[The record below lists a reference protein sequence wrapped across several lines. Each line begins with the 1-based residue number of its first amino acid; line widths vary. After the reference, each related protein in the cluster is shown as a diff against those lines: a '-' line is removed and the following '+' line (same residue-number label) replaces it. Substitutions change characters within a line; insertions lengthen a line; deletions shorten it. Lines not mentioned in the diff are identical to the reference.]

1 MRPTVLEKINP
12 FIKVVTILVCGIL
25 MALTSSWKLNL
36 AVLIAALLALL
47 LLSNCK
53 LSSLV
58 KTFVPVILLA
68 GAVFV
73 SGMSYGKSAAQ
84 SASIYDVASMDSAL
98 LLSTR
103 ILAYVGMGMMFALST
118 DQKEFIMSLMH
129 QAHIKPKFAYGVLA
143 AVNLIPTLRREWDEV
158 NLAYR
163 ARKKRTGLLP
173 IGPLFNTLVNGI
185 RWSENVAMAMESK
198 GFDGDGSRTF
208 AITTR
213 VRAGDIC
220 FAVLCIGLMAAGMI
234 WFVNKEKELSYESI
248 GTFV

>member
-12 FIKVVTILVCGIL
+12 FIKVVAILVCGIL

-103 ILAYVGMGMMFALST
+103 ILAYVGMGMLFALST

-129 QAHIKPKFAYGVLA
+129 QAHVKPKFAYGVLA

-234 WFVNKEKELSYESI
+234 WL
-248 GTFV
+248 

>member
-84 SASIYDVASMDSAL
+84 SASIYHVASMDSAL

-103 ILAYVGMGMMFALST
+103 ILAYVGMGMLFALST

-234 WFVNKEKELSYESI
+234 WL
-248 GTFV
+248 

>member
-12 FIKVVTILVCGIL
+12 FIKVVTILVCVIL

-103 ILAYVGMGMMFALST
+103 ILAYVGMGMVFALST

-129 QAHIKPKFAYGVLA
+129 QAHVKPKFAYGVLA

-234 WFVNKEKELSYESI
+234 CL
-248 GTFV
+248 

>member
-12 FIKVVTILVCGIL
+12 FIKVVTILVCAIL

-213 VRAGDIC
+213 VRAEDIC

-234 WFVNKEKELSYESI
+234 CL
-248 GTFV
+248 

>member
-1 MRPTVLEKINP
+1 MEKINP

-103 ILAYVGMGMMFALST
+103 ILAYVGMGMLFALST

-129 QAHIKPKFAYGVLA
+129 QAHVKPKFAYGVLA

-220 FAVLCIGLMAAGMI
+220 FAVLCIGLMAAGTI
-234 WFVNKEKELSYESI
+234 WL
-248 GTFV
+248 

>member
-103 ILAYVGMGMMFALST
+103 ILAYVGMGLVFALST
-118 DQKEFIMSLMH
+118 DQKEIIMSLMH
-129 QAHIKPKFAYGVLA
+129 QAHVKPKFAYGVLA

-234 WFVNKEKELSYESI
+234 CL
-248 GTFV
+248 

>member
-12 FIKVVTILVCGIL
+12 FIKIVTILVCGIL

-103 ILAYVGMGMMFALST
+103 ILAYVGMGMVFALST

-129 QAHIKPKFAYGVLA
+129 QAHVKPKFAYGVLA

-213 VRAGDIC
+213 VRAEDIC

-234 WFVNKEKELSYESI
+234 WL
-248 GTFV
+248 

>member
-73 SGMSYGKSAAQ
+73 SGMSYGKSTAQ

-103 ILAYVGMGMMFALST
+103 ILAYVGMGMLFALST

-129 QAHIKPKFAYGVLA
+129 QAHVKPKFAYGVLA

-234 WFVNKEKELSYESI
+234 WL
-248 GTFV
+248 

>member
-103 ILAYVGMGMMFALST
+103 ILAYVGMGMLFALST

-129 QAHIKPKFAYGVLA
+129 QAHVKPKFAYGVLA

-213 VRAGDIC
+213 VRARDIC

-234 WFVNKEKELSYESI
+234 WL
-248 GTFV
+248 

>member
-12 FIKVVTILVCGIL
+12 FIKVVTILVCAIL

-103 ILAYVGMGMMFALST
+103 ILAYVGMGMVFALST

-129 QAHIKPKFAYGVLA
+129 QAHVKPKFAYGVLA

-163 ARKKRTGLLP
+163 ARKKHTGLLP

-234 WFVNKEKELSYESI
+234 CL
-248 GTFV
+248 

>member
-103 ILAYVGMGMMFALST
+103 IIAYVGMGMVFALST

-129 QAHIKPKFAYGVLA
+129 QAHVKPKFAYGVLA

-234 WFVNKEKELSYESI
+234 CL
-248 GTFV
+248 

>member
-58 KTFVPVILLA
+58 KTFVPVLLLA

-103 ILAYVGMGMMFALST
+103 ILAYVGMGMLFALST

-129 QAHIKPKFAYGVLA
+129 QAHVKPKFAYGVLA

-234 WFVNKEKELSYESI
+234 WL
-248 GTFV
+248 

>member
-47 LLSNCK
+47 LLSDCK

-103 ILAYVGMGMMFALST
+103 ILAYVGMGMVFALST

-129 QAHIKPKFAYGVLA
+129 QAHVKPKFAYGVLA

-234 WFVNKEKELSYESI
+234 CL
-248 GTFV
+248 

>member
-103 ILAYVGMGMMFALST
+103 ILAYVGMGMLFALST

-234 WFVNKEKELSYESI
+234 WL
-248 GTFV
+248 

>member
-12 FIKVVTILVCGIL
+12 FIKVVTILVCAIL
-25 MALTSSWKLNL
+25 MALTSTWKLNL

-103 ILAYVGMGMMFALST
+103 ILAYVGMGMVFALST

-129 QAHIKPKFAYGVLA
+129 QAHVKPKFAYGVLA

-234 WFVNKEKELSYESI
+234 WL
-248 GTFV
+248 

>member
-103 ILAYVGMGMMFALST
+103 ILAYVGMGMVFALST

-220 FAVLCIGLMAAGMI
+220 FAVLCIGFMAAGMI
-234 WFVNKEKELSYESI
+234 CL
-248 GTFV
+248 

>member
-12 FIKVVTILVCGIL
+12 FIKVGTILVCGIL

-103 ILAYVGMGMMFALST
+103 ILAYVGMGMVFALST

-234 WFVNKEKELSYESI
+234 CL
-248 GTFV
+248 

>member
-12 FIKVVTILVCGIL
+12 FIKVVTILVCAIL

-68 GAVFV
+68 GAVFI

-103 ILAYVGMGMMFALST
+103 ILAYVGMGMVFALST

-129 QAHIKPKFAYGVLA
+129 QAHVKPKFAYGVLA

-234 WFVNKEKELSYESI
+234 CL
-248 GTFV
+248 

>member
-103 ILAYVGMGMMFALST
+103 ILAYVGMGMVFALST

-198 GFDGDGSRTF
+198 GFDGDGSRSF

-234 WFVNKEKELSYESI
+234 CL
-248 GTFV
+248 

>member
-103 ILAYVGMGMMFALST
+103 ILAYVGMGMVFALST
-118 DQKEFIMSLMH
+118 DQKEFIMSLMQ
-129 QAHIKPKFAYGVLA
+129 QAHVKPKFAYGVLA

-234 WFVNKEKELSYESI
+234 CL
-248 GTFV
+248 

>member
-1 MRPTVLEKINP
+1 M
-12 FIKVVTILVCGIL
+12 
-25 MALTSSWKLNL
+25 
-36 AVLIAALLALL
+36 LIAALLALL

-103 ILAYVGMGMMFALST
+103 ILAYVGMGMVFALST

-129 QAHIKPKFAYGVLA
+129 QAHVKPKFAYGVLA

-234 WFVNKEKELSYESI
+234 CL
-248 GTFV
+248 

>member
-12 FIKVVTILVCGIL
+12 FIKVVTILVCAIL

-103 ILAYVGMGMMFALST
+103 ILAYVGMGMVFALST

-234 WFVNKEKELSYESI
+234 CL
-248 GTFV
+248 

>member
-103 ILAYVGMGMMFALST
+103 ILAYVGMGMVFALST

-129 QAHIKPKFAYGVLA
+129 QAHVKPKFAYGVLA

-234 WFVNKEKELSYESI
+234 WL
-248 GTFV
+248 

>member
-198 GFDGDGSRTF
+198 GFDGDRSRTF

-234 WFVNKEKELSYESI
+234 CL
-248 GTFV
+248 

>member
-103 ILAYVGMGMMFALST
+103 ILAYVGMGMVFALST

-129 QAHIKPKFAYGVLA
+129 QAHVKPKFAYGVLA
-143 AVNLIPTLRREWDEV
+143 AVNLIPTLRREWAEV

-234 WFVNKEKELSYESI
+234 CL
-248 GTFV
+248 

>member
-53 LSSLV
+53 LFSLV

-103 ILAYVGMGMMFALST
+103 ILAYVGMGMVFALST

-129 QAHIKPKFAYGVLA
+129 QAHVKPKFAYGVLA

-185 RWSENVAMAMESK
+185 RWSDNVAMAMESK

-234 WFVNKEKELSYESI
+234 CL
-248 GTFV
+248 

>member
-25 MALTSSWKLNL
+25 MALISSWKLNL

-103 ILAYVGMGMMFALST
+103 ILAYVGMGMVFALST
-118 DQKEFIMSLMH
+118 DQKEFIMLLMH
-129 QAHIKPKFAYGVLA
+129 QAHVKPKFAYGVLA

-234 WFVNKEKELSYESI
+234 CL
-248 GTFV
+248 

>member
-12 FIKVVTILVCGIL
+12 FIKVVTILACGIL

-103 ILAYVGMGMMFALST
+103 ILAYVGMGMVFALST

-129 QAHIKPKFAYGVLA
+129 QAHVKPKFAYGVLA

-234 WFVNKEKELSYESI
+234 CL
-248 GTFV
+248 

>member
-1 MRPTVLEKINP
+1 MRPTVLEEINP

-103 ILAYVGMGMMFALST
+103 ILAYVGMGMLFALST

-129 QAHIKPKFAYGVLA
+129 QAHVKPKFAYGVLA

-234 WFVNKEKELSYESI
+234 WL
-248 GTFV
+248 

>member
-12 FIKVVTILVCGIL
+12 FIKVVTILVCAIL

-103 ILAYVGMGMMFALST
+103 ILAYVGMGMVFALST

-129 QAHIKPKFAYGVLA
+129 QAHVKPKFAYGVLA

-234 WFVNKEKELSYESI
+234 WL
-248 GTFV
+248 

>member
-103 ILAYVGMGMMFALST
+103 ILAYVGMGMVFALST

-198 GFDGDGSRTF
+198 GFDGDGGRTF

-234 WFVNKEKELSYESI
+234 CL
-248 GTFV
+248 

>member
-103 ILAYVGMGMMFALST
+103 ILAYVGMGMLFALST

-129 QAHIKPKFAYGVLA
+129 QAHVKPKFAYGVLA

-220 FAVLCIGLMAAGMI
+220 FAVLCIGLMAVGMI
-234 WFVNKEKELSYESI
+234 WL
-248 GTFV
+248 

>member
-103 ILAYVGMGMMFALST
+103 ILAYVGMGMVFALST

-129 QAHIKPKFAYGVLA
+129 QVHIKPKFAYGVLA

-234 WFVNKEKELSYESI
+234 CL
-248 GTFV
+248 

>member
-12 FIKVVTILVCGIL
+12 FIKVVTILVCAIL

-103 ILAYVGMGMMFALST
+103 ILAYVGMGMVFALST

-129 QAHIKPKFAYGVLA
+129 QAHVKPKFAYGVLA

-234 WFVNKEKELSYESI
+234 CL
-248 GTFV
+248 

>member
-36 AVLIAALLALL
+36 VVLIAALLALL

-103 ILAYVGMGMMFALST
+103 ILAYVGMGMVFALST

-234 WFVNKEKELSYESI
+234 CL
-248 GTFV
+248 

>member
-103 ILAYVGMGMMFALST
+103 ILAYVGMGMVFALST

-129 QAHIKPKFAYGVLA
+129 QAHVKPKFAYGVLA

-220 FAVLCIGLMAAGMI
+220 FAVLCIGLIAAGMI
-234 WFVNKEKELSYESI
+234 CL
-248 GTFV
+248 

>member
-73 SGMSYGKSAAQ
+73 SGMSYGKSATQ

-103 ILAYVGMGMMFALST
+103 ILAYVGMGMVFALST

-129 QAHIKPKFAYGVLA
+129 QAHVKPKFAYGVLA

-234 WFVNKEKELSYESI
+234 WL
-248 GTFV
+248 

>member
-129 QAHIKPKFAYGVLA
+129 QAHVKPKFAYGVLA

-173 IGPLFNTLVNGI
+173 IGP
-185 RWSENVAMAMESK
+185 RWKPHVCHHNA
-198 GFDGDGSRTF
+198 GSCR
-208 AITTR
+208 R
-213 VRAGDIC
+213 YLLCRALHWTHGGRHD
-220 FAVLCIGLMAAGMI
+220 M
-234 WFVNKEKELSYESI
+234 FVNKEKELSYESI

>member
-103 ILAYVGMGMMFALST
+103 ILAYVGMGMVFALST

-129 QAHIKPKFAYGVLA
+129 QAHVKPKFAYGVLA

-213 VRAGDIC
+213 IRAGDIC

-234 WFVNKEKELSYESI
+234 CL
-248 GTFV
+248 